1 MTAIPLFVRSSQ
13 SRILFGFPVRT
24 TKTIVEEKGVLFL
37 GSRACHILGRRP
49 ALDAIASM
57 SPESASVTTSASRP
71 SMTDR
76 ACLPEPPCDW
86 LIVTFWPVLAAP
98 SCARPRRRGRG
109 HGGVEVGERSARGIV
124 REGEKGDGRGGRE
137 EGRRRG
143 RRDFCEEEEK
153 GDGGRRADGGTAA
166 QAAMRAVSP
175 EESIDARHALLPS
188 KKILYY
194 LPHGFSQVLL
204 IGRQ

>member
-37 GSRACHILGRRP
+37 GRRACHVLGRRP

-86 LIVTFWPVLAAP
+86 LIVTFWPVLAAQAFANAALI
-98 SCARPRRRGRG
+98 SSYSSRVGSYETLRRVTDAGAARREDEEGEEISANRKRRARGAAAPMAGPRRR
-109 HGGVEVGERSARGIV
+109 
-124 REGEKGDGRGGRE
+124 
-137 EGRRRG
+137 RRCG
-143 RRDFCEEEEK
+143 
-153 GDGGRRADGGTAA
+153 
-166 QAAMRAVSP
+166 P
-175 EESIDARHALLPS
+175 
-188 KKILYY
+188 
-194 LPHGFSQVLL
+194 
-204 IGRQ
+204 